1 MTNRIQKKDLAIVQM
16 FKSLV
21 SMKINAREIRIF
33 GSRARGEATSESDLD
48 VLVVVDLLTH
58 EIEKYVSECA
68 WNAGFPDDVIVVPV
82 VITKDML
89 VNTAIKDSVFIRN
102 VFREGV
108 LV

>member
-1 MTNRIQKKDLAIVQM
+1 MPNKIQQSDMAIMQI

-21 SMKINAREIRIF
+21 AMKVNAQEIRMF
-33 GSRARGEATSESDLD
+33 GSRARGKATSESDLD

-58 EIEKYVSECA
+58 EIEKYISECA
-68 WNAGFPDDVIVVPV
+68 WNAGFPEDVVVVPV
-82 VITKDML
+82 VIARDML
-89 VNTAIKDSVFIRN
+89 ANSAIKDSVFIQN

>member
-1 MTNRIQKKDLAIVQM
+1 MTNRIQKKDLAIMQV

-21 SMKINAREIRIF
+21 SMKVNALEIRMF
-33 GSRARGEATSESDLD
+33 GSRAMGKATSESDMD

-58 EIEKYVSECA
+58 EIEKYISECA
-68 WNAGFPDDVIVVPV
+68 WDAGFPDDVVIVPV
-82 VITKDML
+82 VVARDML
-89 VNTAIKDSVFIRN
+89 INTAIKDSVFIQH

>member
-1 MTNRIQKKDLAIVQM
+1 MTSRIRKKDLAIVQM

-21 SMKINAREIRIF
+21 SMKITVQEIRIF
-33 GSRARGEATSESDLD
+33 GSRARGKATSESDLD

-58 EIEKYVSECA
+58 EIERYVSECA
-68 WNAGFPDDVIVVPV
+68 WNAGFPKNVIVMPV
-82 VITKDML
+82 VIARDML
-89 VNTAIKDSVFIRN
+89 INTAIKDSVFIQN